1 MEQRNLGN
9 TGLTCS
15 ALGFVTWEMSTTQ
28 YGQIDVAE
36 EGIAVNAA
44 LDSGITLFDT
54 AEVYGPYHSEE
65 LLGKALG
72 QRRKDIVLVTKVG
85 FKIDAEGKVVGRDST
100 RPWMLARAE
109 GCLKRLGTDYIDSPA
124 CPLA

>member
-44 LDSGITLFDT
+44 LDSAPETLNT
-54 AEVYGPYHSEE
+54 SPYD
-65 LLGKALG
+65 GG
-72 QRRKDIVLVTKVG
+72 
-85 FKIDAEGKVVGRDST
+85 
-100 RPWMLARAE
+100 WMLR
-109 GCLKRLGTDYIDSPA
+109 LKLANPA
-124 CPLA
+124 DANALLDAAAYGKLTG